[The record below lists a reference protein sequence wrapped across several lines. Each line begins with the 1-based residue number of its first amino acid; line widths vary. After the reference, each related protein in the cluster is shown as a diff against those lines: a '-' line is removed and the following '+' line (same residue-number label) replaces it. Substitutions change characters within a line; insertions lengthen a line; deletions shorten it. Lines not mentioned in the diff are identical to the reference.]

1 MVVDNPAF
9 FGITLLGGGWPLS
22 RSESGPLW
30 YVPFLLRHKAIAKH
44 QLMHWV
50 LRPGS
55 NFISTEQSMANS
67 CPRKCRGREE
77 RRCGS
82 KCQHVLVICSI
93 YLSICLS
100 IYLSVCLSICLS
112 VCLSNYLSVCLSIR
126 RSVCLSIYLSVC
138 MCPSIYLS
146 VCLSIYLSVC
156 LSIYLF
162 IYLSICLSVYL
173 TIYLSIYLFT
183 RF

>member
-67 CPRKCRGREE
+67 SPRKCRGREE

-82 KCQHVLVICSI
+82 KRQHVLVICSI
-93 YLSICLS
+93 YL
-100 IYLSVCLSICLS
+100 
-112 VCLSNYLSVCLSIR
+112 
-126 RSVCLSIYLSVC
+126 
-138 MCPSIYLS
+138 SIYLS
-146 VCLSIYLSVC
+146 VCLSIYLSVS
-156 LSIYLF
+156 LSIYLC
-162 IYLSICLSVYL
+162 IYLSVCLS
-173 TIYLSIYLFT
+173 I
-183 RF
+183 